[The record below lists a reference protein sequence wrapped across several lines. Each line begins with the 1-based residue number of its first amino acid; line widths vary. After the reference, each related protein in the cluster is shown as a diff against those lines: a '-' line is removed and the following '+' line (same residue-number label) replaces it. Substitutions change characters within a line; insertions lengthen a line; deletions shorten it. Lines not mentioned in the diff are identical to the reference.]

1 FCWCVVWPPIRHCQV
16 SAAGPAS
23 REPARGFFRGLS
35 WPLFSYGLVNSVFFG
50 TYASTLK
57 VLGSHT
63 GHSKAPEFLPILVAG
78 SVGGVAQLSVSV
90 PIEVIKVVL
99 QSQIPHPDKQHK
111 VSVTKHLLLA
121 LAIFQTV
128 LYLSFKPGINRDYYK
143 GPREGA
149 LDIIRSQG
157 VRGMYRGTITQMYRD
172 VPASA
177 SYFLVFE
184 YCSYYSHKHLSFLN
198 SQLIDF
204 VSGGLAGVLSWTLIT
219 PLDVLKSRVQADVK
233 GNMYSGLWDCAGKS
247 IKQEGIRVLFR
258 GYSAVATRAFLV
270 NSVTLLVYVELLKAF
285 KVNERA
291 TTPTLELL
299 RGPRPPLH
307 P

>member
-1 FCWCVVWPPIRHCQV
+1 MMGREMMLDYLAGALSGSAGVLFGHPLDTVKCQLQV
-16 SAAGPAS
+16 QLAGNQYRS
-23 REPARGFFRGLS
+23 LRDCCLTIHKQGLARGFFRGLS

-111 VSVTKHLLLA
+111 VS
-121 LAIFQTV
+121 
-128 LYLSFKPGINRDYYK
+128 GINRDYYK

-285 KVNERA
+285 KVNESIM
-291 TTPTLELL
+291 
-299 RGPRPPLH
+299 
-307 P
+307 